1 MRSRKCAYGNMASKK
16 KKKTKLSRAELK
28 NIASKKGKSS
38 AAKRGKGA
46 GSRKKFTLPAK
57 WREQHDEKN
66 GKIQLNFVSPG
77 KTVYRTEK
85 SVAKTLTARNLKSCF
100 HEALASSEDTE
111 DSEDTEY
118 LPDIDDSPPDEPGC
132 SGEKRKWS
140 NKEESNSPSQA
151 AGKKEKL
158 DVERRLF
165 VCETTQLTDFVEKI
179 NETSCCSTPD
189 CDGMYRSVDFFSRQV
204 FVCCALLVLC
214 SVLTC
219 MFRLFSYK
227 LVV

>member
-1 MRSRKCAYGNMASKK
+1 MRSRKCACGNMASK

-28 NIASKKGKSS
+28 KIASKKGKSS

-85 SVAKTLTARNLKSCF
+85 SVAKTLTARKLGSCF

-118 LPDIDDSPPDEPGC
+118 LPDIEDSPPDEPGC
-132 SGEKRKWS
+132 SGKRKWS

-179 NETSCCSTPD
+179 NETSCCSTTD
-189 CDGMYRSVDFFSRQV
+189 CDGMYRSVDFFQCRYL
-204 FVCCALLVLC
+204 FAALY
-214 SVLTC
+214 
-219 MFRLFSYK
+219 LFFAQC
-227 LVV
+227 

>member
-1 MRSRKCAYGNMASKK
+1 MRSRKCACGNMASK

-28 NIASKKGKSS
+28 KIASKKGKSS

-85 SVAKTLTARNLKSCF
+85 SVAKTLTARNLESCF

-118 LPDIDDSPPDEPGC
+118 LPDIEDSPPDEPGC
-132 SGEKRKWS
+132 SGKKRKWS

-189 CDGMYRSVDFFSRQV
+189 CDGIIDPLIFFKAGICLLRSTCSLLSVDMHVS
-204 FVCCALLVLC
+204 
-214 SVLTC
+214 T
-219 MFRLFSYK
+219 LF
-227 LVV
+227 L